1 MTDRQDNEEK
11 WRLEQLAVGAAI
23 EETEMICQQV
33 VRQNAVH
40 RQLFESLFPPK
51 KLRVDK

>member
-1 MTDRQDNEEK
+1 MTDHRDDEEK

-23 EETEMICQQV
+23 KETEMICQQV
-33 VRQNAVH
+33 VKQNAVH